1 MRASIGDVAL
11 YFEIF
16 GQERSIAA
24 GGASI
29 DRHPTLIGLHGGP
42 GIDGGKLRYLLP
54 ALADIAQVVVPDQR
68 GHGLSDH
75 GSPDQWN
82 LAQWAADVK
91 AFANTLGIEKPIVL
105 GESFGG
111 FVAQQYASTYPEHP
125 AGVVI
130 VSSGPRFVR
139 ENEIAS
145 RTDVENADE
154 VAKAVT
160 RRANESRDDPPAG
173 EWTSR
178 VEPLLRSPN
187 DLMARVDALRVRT
200 MDVNEHFE
208 TEGFSMDLRPGLANV
223 RCPVLV
229 VVGERDIL
237 VPPHL
242 AQELVDSVPQ
252 GLGQLAV
259 IPGASHGVLADNPD
273 AWRVIREFVEQL
285 S

>member
-1 MRASIGDVAL
+1 MRVSVGDVAL

-24 GGASI
+24 DAASI

-42 GIDGGKLRYLLP
+42 GVDGGKLRYLLP
-54 ALADIAQVVVPDQR
+54 VLADIAQVVVPDQR
-68 GHGLSDH
+68 GHGLSDR
-75 GSPDQWN
+75 GGADEWN

-91 AFANTLGIEKPIVL
+91 AFADALGIEKPIVL

-111 FVAQQYASTYPEHP
+111 FVAQQYASAYPEHP

-130 VSSGPRFVR
+130 VSSGPRFAR
-139 ENEIAS
+139 EDEIEA

-160 RRANESRDDPPAG
+160 RRANESRDDATTD
-173 EWTSR
+173 EWTTR

-187 DLMARVDALRVRT
+187 DLLARIDSLRVRT
-200 MDVNEHFE
+200 MEVNEHFE
-208 TEGFSMDLRPGLANV
+208 TEGFRMDLRPGLANV
-223 RCPVLV
+223 RCPILV
-229 VVGERDIL
+229 VVGEHDIL
-237 VPPHL
+237 VPTHL
-242 AQELVDSVPQ
+242 GQELVDSAPV
-252 GLGQLAV
+252 GLGRLEV
-259 IPGASHGVLADNPD
+259 IPGASHELLADNPD
-273 AWRVIREFVEQL
+273 VWRVIREFIEYL